1 MKIFLDTPKL
11 YVNSYAL
18 LQGENVMA
26 GIEWRGAAC
35 LGASLV
41 LGYWEIMR
49 KFKWNWHLSHYDEF
63 FFNIYMRVNIALKV
77 INAFK
82 NWVYKSLLIKLIP
95 IHMQ

>member
-1 MKIFLDTPKL
+1 MKIFLDTHKL
-11 YVNSYAL
+11 YVNSCAL

-49 KFKWNWHLSHYDEF
+49 KFK
-63 FFNIYMRVNIALKV
+63 
-77 INAFK
+77 
-82 NWVYKSLLIKLIP
+82 
-95 IHMQ
+95 